1 MIANALTTC
10 SQHTMTARRTSH
22 NVRSAQRGDSRYIG
36 LATRRPTT
44 NVARSYASTPR
55 RAARRRPL
63 TYQTTTPI
71 TTSTAMT
78 IAALPIGSET
88 FV

>member
-1 MIANALTTC
+1 MIANALTT
-10 SQHTMTARRTSH
+10 SSHYTMTTRRTSH
-22 NVRSAQRGDSRYIG
+22 NVRGAQRCDNRYIG
-36 LATRRPTT
+36 LALRGPTT

-71 TTSTAMT
+71 TTRTAMT